1 MQEQGEGKLTVPELL
16 AVLLGRGI
24 ANESVTVTVQRL
36 LSHFGGL
43 EGVAEA
49 SMEELMVVR
58 GIGTAKAAQLKAAFE
73 LAKRLEKAKADRK
86 PVKRERVKKPEEVFE
101 LVKGRLAGKKE
112 EHFLAVFLNIR
123 GHIIKTEEVSMGS
136 LDASIVHPRELF
148 LKAMRATAASVVLVH
163 NHPSGDPEPS
173 VEDIKLTKRLVE
185 VGELVG
191 IEVLDHVIVGE
202 DTFSSLKR
210 AGKM

>member
-101 LVKGRLAGKKE
+101 LVKGWLAGKKE

-123 GHIIKTEEVSMGS
+123 GHVIKTEEVSMGS

-202 DTFSSLKR
+202 DTFASLKR

>member
-1 MQEQGEGKLTVPELL
+1 MQEQGEESLTVPELM
-16 AVLLGRGI
+16 VVILGRGI

-43 EGVAEA
+43 QGVAEA
-49 SMEELMVVR
+49 SMEELMAVR
-58 GIGTAKAAQLKAAFE
+58 GIGTAKAAQIKAAFE
-73 LAKRLEKAKADRK
+73 LAKRLEKEKADKK

-123 GHIIKTEEVSMGS
+123 SHVIKTEEISVGS

-148 LKAMRATAASVVLVH
+148 KKAMKATAASVVLVH

-173 VEDIKLTKRLVE
+173 NEDIQLTKRLVE
-185 VGELVG
+185 VGELMG
-191 IEVLDHVIVGE
+191 IAVLDHVIVGE
-202 DTFSSLKR
+202 DTFISMKR
-210 AGKM
+210 EGKF